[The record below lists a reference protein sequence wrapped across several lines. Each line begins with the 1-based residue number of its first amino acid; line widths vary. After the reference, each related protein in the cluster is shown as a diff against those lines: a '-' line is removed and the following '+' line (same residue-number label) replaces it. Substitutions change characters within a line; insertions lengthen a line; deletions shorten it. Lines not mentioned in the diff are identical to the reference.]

1 MSAAAATG
9 AVRLGTALPE
19 ICWRNAAF
27 SLRTAAAALASL
39 AIAYAYELQDP
50 QWAVVTVYLIAQPT
64 AGAVLAKGANR
75 ILGTLVGA
83 VYGLAVLAIYAQDP
97 VPFVAAMSLWLGGAI
112 YLAARL
118 RNFTSYGALLA
129 GWTALLV
136 GYEGAA
142 DPTGAWQIAIDRTG
156 EIVIGIVCTAIAG
169 ATIFPRYAGD
179 DLRAS
184 LAATFSNLA
193 RFGATALHPG
203 TPFPTFVAMRRR
215 MIADVVRF
223 DALRSY
229 TAFEALEMRADD
241 AALRRTVREFLR
253 LLAIARALYLRLEDF
268 RAADAGPVLGRLQP
282 ALAATAAG
290 LEAIAA
296 VRRPLDDPHAVR
308 RQLLAL
314 RAELGRTSVELEN
327 LAGAAPPEPLANA
340 VLVVRRAG
348 DMIHALSMVM
358 VTEAISLRPPP
369 PGASRRPLAAAPP
382 AGRTDAATQGV
393 RAGVALLVASVFW
406 AASEWTAGF
415 SAVTGLAIMLFVSVN
430 QEEPGR
436 IGWPY
441 FWAVTGSLVAAF
453 LTMVFVLPRLED
465 FGALALFLVA
475 VLFPAGLFIGTPRW
489 AMPGAGFCAFFV
501 AYACT
506 GNRFVPDIAGF
517 VNGGFGLAVGMVA
530 CLAVA
535 ALLPIDTAGLRFRAF
550 ASALRALPAA
560 ARGERPE
567 RAVGADI
574 LASLATLL
582 PRLNLDKDGD
592 EVLLR
597 GLLGAASSS
606 LELARLR
613 READN
618 PAMPEVARAAVT
630 GCLDR
635 LATIYPRLADRG
647 RDTDGL
653 VSEAEGALAGA
664 RGDLDRLTLETGSSA
679 ARSVVRA
686 AASLRFLADRFV
698 LDRAFYRRTFS
709 AP

>member
-1 MSAAAATG
+1 MSAATATG
-9 AVRLGTALPE
+9 ATWLAVSLPE
-19 ICWRNAAF
+19 ISWRNAAF
-27 SLRTAAAALASL
+27 SVRTAVAAIASL
-39 AIAYAYELQDP
+39 AVAYAFELQDP

-64 AGAVLAKGANR
+64 AGASLAKGFNR

-83 VYGLAVLAIYAQDP
+83 VYGLAVLALYAQAP
-97 VPFVAAMSLWLGGAI
+97 VPFVAAMSLWFGLAI

-142 DPTGAWQIAIDRTG
+142 DPTGAWQIAVDRTA
-156 EIVIGIVCTAIAG
+156 EIVIGILFSALAG

-203 TPFPTFVAMRRR
+203 TPFPVFVAMRRQ

-229 TAFEALEMRADD
+229 TAFEAPERRADD
-241 AALRRTVREFLR
+241 LALRRTVREFLR

-268 RAADAGPVLGRLQP
+268 RAADAGAVLERLQP
-282 ALAATAAG
+282 VLMATAGELETIAALPNALADPH
-290 LEAIAA
+290 L
-296 VRRPLDDPHAVR
+296 VRRR
-308 RQLLAL
+308 LLAL
-314 RAELGRTSVELEN
+314 RAALGRISVELEN
-327 LAGAAPPEPLANA
+327 LSGSAPPEPLANA
-340 VLVVRRAG
+340 VLVARRTG

-369 PGASRRPLAAAPP
+369 PGSSRHSHLTLPTVDHRGAVL
-382 AGRTDAATQGV
+382 QGV
-393 RAGVALLVASVFW
+393 RAGLVLLVASVFW

-415 SAVTGLAIMLFVSVN
+415 SAITGLAIMNFVSVN

-436 IGWPY
+436 MGWPY
-441 FWAVTGSLVAAF
+441 FWAVLGALVAAF
-453 LTMVFVLPRLED
+453 LTMLFVLPRLED
-465 FGALALFLVA
+465 FGALALYIALLLV
-475 VLFPAGLFIGTPRW
+475 PAGLFIGTPRW

-501 AYACT
+501 AYAFT
-506 GNRFVPDIAGF
+506 GNRFVPDVAGF
-517 VNGGFGLAVGMVA
+517 VNGGFGLVVGMLA
-530 CLAVA
+530 CLAIA
-535 ALLPIDTAGLRFRAF
+535 ALLPLDSGRIRLSAF
-550 ASALRALPAA
+550 AAAMRALPTA

-574 LASLATLL
+574 LASLAALL
-582 PRLNLDKDGD
+582 PRLDLSRERD
-592 EVLLR
+592 EVVLR

-606 LELARLR
+606 LELARLH
-613 READN
+613 REAAN
-618 PAMPEVARAAVT
+618 QSMPDEARAAVAA
-630 GCLDR
+630 CLDT
-635 LATIYPRLADRG
+635 LGDLYPRLADSRSDAG
-647 RDTDGL
+647 ATASAAEAALASARARLDGL
-653 VSEAEGALAGA
+653 ALAP
-664 RGDLDRLTLETGSSA
+664 GSAA

-686 AASLRFLADRFV
+686 AASLRFLADRFG
-698 LDRAFYRRTFS
+698 LDRSFYLRAFTG
-709 AP
+709 A